1 MKKIISIIL
10 SLITVFSC
18 ALVLGA
24 CEKPDPRYEL
34 QADGTYFYRQVD
46 TAKEVTVPAEYKG
59 VAITGIAQDG
69 FRGKGMVEKV
79 VLPDTIKTISE
90 SAFNGCS
97 SLKKINL
104 EKIETIG
111 KNAFKGTALI
121 IPNLSSVTSLGVG
134 AFSSCSRLSEVTLPS
149 TLTSVP
155 KMAFKSCSYLSIVN
169 LPDSIIEIEDEAFM
183 NCTNLASIDLSNVQY
198 IRAKSF
204 ETCSQAL
211 KSLTLTNVKEIHD
224 EAFAGC
230 SNLKTVTT
238 GEDCEMIY
246 MHAFRNCALTSFTL
260 GSAGDY
266 WCFLLKYSNSTAFD
280 VYDRNTV
287 GNWDRTKLSSATE
300 FASLFGKTYNYGCY
314 MATKTWFQQAGLM
327 N

>member
-1 MKKIISIIL
+1 MS
-10 SLITVFSC
+10 
-18 ALVLGA
+18 
-24 CEKPDPRYEL
+24 
-34 QADGTYFYRQVD
+34 
-46 TAKEVTVPAEYKG
+46 
-59 VAITGIAQDG
+59 
-69 FRGKGMVEKV
+69 
-79 VLPDTIKTISE
+79 
-90 SAFNGCS
+90 
-97 SLKKINL
+97 KINL
-104 EKIETIG
+104 DKVEEIG

-169 LPDSIIEIEDEAFM
+169 LPSSIIEIQDEAFM
-183 NCTNLASIDLSNVQY
+183 NCTSLASIDLSNVQY

-238 GEDCEMIY
+238 GENCEMIY
-246 MHAFRNCALTSFTL
+246 MHAFRNCSLTSFDL
-260 GSAGDY
+260 GSSGDH
-266 WCFLLKYSNSTAFD
+266 WSFLLKYSNSTGFD
-280 VYDRNTV
+280 VYDRDKV
-287 GNWDRTKLSSATE
+287 GNWDRIKISSDTD
-300 FASLFGKTYNYGCY
+300 FAALFGKTYNYGCY
-314 MATKTWFQQAGLM
+314 MATKTWFQQSGLM
-327 N
+327 S